1 MAVTFFPGT
10 DAKLLAW
17 SLNFSTLITAGPT
30 TYGLTT
36 AQAGNAKG
44 TVTNSVHGKWKTG
57 RTSIRNV

>member
-36 AQAGNAKG
+36 AQA
-44 TVTNSVHGKWKTG
+44 
-57 RTSIRNV
+57 